1 MCLGQISQWLNKILT
16 ILHFIIQKYSTQSV
30 PRNLFSD
37 VVHNIHDSSP
47 RPLNMREIKEEAKD
61 IIYMDEIN
69 HECTLACPPGPPQT
83 CTLYISKSLM
93 GLEDMS
99 NRKKDPKILY

>member
-1 MCLGQISQWLNKILT
+1 MFRSEFGMVQ
-16 ILHFIIQKYSTQSV
+16 
-30 PRNLFSD
+30 RNMF
-37 VVHNIHDSSP
+37 VHNIQDSSS

-83 CTLYISKSLM
+83 CPMYISKSHM
-93 GLEDMS
+93 GPEDIS
-99 NRKKDPKILY
+99 NRNKRAKNSVLAKLLDLM